1 MSFANRPLTPR
12 SIPPQFL
19 TEYHKCYNTFNK
31 SQNIS
36 FRDKIQKSFVHPK
49 YVNFNNNRPHS
60 YRTFLKSAAPF
71 NYYNDRRDNLLVCY
85 NGGPKKEFQSTSRA
99 KYEKNRRATSLK
111 YKRPCGCYSNYN
123 LSKYSQCFDPC
134 FNYNTFYQENELP
147 IIDRNNNA
155 RYSDENYMNK
165 FDKPKIRNKGGK
177 ISYKLRENVE
187 DFEKEEKEE
196 EKMYTEPNNKENI
209 ETKNKDL
216 NEKINKEKRMN
227 DGFRKKKYYLNVK
240 PRRRFHKTQIFNN
253 YKPFLVDDF
262 KDYGEYV

>member
-216 NEKINKEKRMN
+216 NEKINKEKSMN
-227 DGFRKKKYYLNVK
+227 DDFRKKKYYLNVK

-262 KDYGEYV
+262 KDYGEYE